1 MSITRIL
8 LLSIFLSLAGCGD
21 QGSRGGDCGVS
32 PTNANRVEGF
42 NNDVCKED
50 KFFNGFGVVHKNL
63 LGNVTADSTEA
74 HKEIQNEIN
83 SNDSKRLLQE
93 RSLKTT
99 SNNLRTISTLVT
111 IYAAYYFIAGIS
123 VLLLSRAREEQPF
136 HSKISENSD
145 PDTDNPNSEKN
156 LRYNNEIVRFNVIA
170 MVVAFML
177 SLPIIAGGYSFA
189 SRLYATPL
197 ILNGFE
203 FRALIHS
210 YLLSGIQ
217 TGNLTENELSE
228 TSRKYSISYFKAY
241 STVIAMTNGA
251 LSENRT
257 SKVYYEK
264 ANYVLGTS
272 FEKRVEAPKNTKA
285 IYLENGDIKF
295 KRLIDGKQLSNNALF
310 TFESKPLN
318 SRSAQAAYNKLSPS
332 YITSDP
338 TQIVDNAQRFETALK
353 NSLGIQDT
361 TPEIQLALV
370 SLINESV
377 RESLLVDLNTNLPE
391 FYALARLHEELACSV
406 PAGTN
411 TLPISKSAER
421 AIRWLKN
428 QGSLDGPISCVGQ
441 PDKEFIA
448 YGKRD
453 PAVIEAEIDKKFF
466 DLVDSYYMFYQKIE
480 SSTLAVTL
488 NSTNSDSCI
497 RARKEGLLTM
507 EDKNCLIRSNAN
519 RDLVNAVMT
528 SFRAKG
534 YGEGS
539 FVQTNYLRNNNL
551 LTPTIT
557 EFDFNDSLKRMFK
570 TINITTDFA
579 ATNQKELIDTLA
591 DSYQDDKLTAGSMID
606 VIFSPISTLKT
617 ALRIPDNCKAED
629 LTTCVSPLTAY
640 AGLRDYT
647 QKIDQLSFWLMS
659 SAFAIGATVSEANN
673 MMDKSSTKD
682 VEISKKGKIS
692 GKGFIYKAFEFTIA
706 KVTAFAVGVFALAK
720 LIQYEMA
727 MPDILVFVAKLIF
740 AIFIYMYVYIVA
752 FRFINFFY
760 INDKNNLISHLR
772 KIGKEA
778 VYLLF
783 YPTILTIFG
792 FIVIYF
798 SAFQAMIA
806 IEIIAF
812 IAEGGGFNDYISAF
826 MFTLPILHLLNSNVL
841 RMLFDLLNYF
851 IESTVGSNAVTKV
864 INQTTEFLLKF
875 VTLGFPTIAFFTPTY
890 RKKQQ

>member
-1 MSITRIL
+1 MSIVRIL
-8 LLSIFLSLAGCGD
+8 LLSISIFIAGCGD
-21 QGSRGGDCGVS
+21 YGSRGGDCGVS

-42 NNDVCKED
+42 NNDTCKED
-50 KFFNGFGVVHKNL
+50 KFFNGFGVIHKNL
-63 LGNVTADSTEA
+63 LENVTADSTEA
-74 HKEIQNEIN
+74 HKEIQNGID

-99 SNNLRTISTLVT
+99 SNNLRTISTLVFV
-111 IYAAYYFIAGIS
+111 YAAYYFFTGAV
-123 VLLLSRAREEQPF
+123 VLLLSRGREEQPF
-136 HSKISENSD
+136 NSQINENSD
-145 PDTDNPNSEKN
+145 ADTENPKSEKN
-156 LRYNNEIVRFNVIA
+156 LRYSNEIIRFNLIA
-170 MVVAFML
+170 MVFAFAL

-189 SRLYATPL
+189 ARLYATPL

-203 FRALIHS
+203 FQALIHS
-210 YLLSGIQ
+210 YILSGAQ
-217 TGNLTENELSE
+217 VGNLTDNELSE
-228 TSRKYSISYFKAY
+228 SSRKYSIANFKAY
-241 STVIAMTNGA
+241 STVVAMGNGA

-264 ANYVLGTS
+264 ANYVLGS
-272 FEKRVEAPKNTKA
+272 VFEKRVEAPKNTKA
-285 IYLENGDIKF
+285 VFIENGDIKF
-295 KRLIDGKQLSNNALF
+295 KRFINGKQLSNNAVI

-318 SRSAQAAYNKLSPS
+318 SRSAQNAYNKLAPT
-332 YITSDP
+332 YITNDP

-353 NSLGIQDT
+353 NELGIQDT

-377 RESLLVDLNTNLPE
+377 REGLLVDLNKNLPE
-391 FYALARLHEELACSV
+391 FYELARLHEELACSV

-411 TLPISKSAER
+411 TLPISRDAYR
-421 AIRWLKN
+421 AIKWLKN
-428 QGSLDGPISCVGQ
+428 EAALDAPISCVGQ
-441 PDKEFIA
+441 PDKDFVA

-453 PAVIEAEIDKKFF
+453 PLVIQTEIDKKFS
-466 DLVDSYYMFYQKIE
+466 DLVDSYYMFFQKIE

-507 EDKNCLIRSNAN
+507 EDKNCLFRSNAN

-557 EFDFNDSLKRMFK
+557 NFDFDESLKRMFK

-606 VIFSPISTLKT
+606 VIFSPVATLKT
-617 ALRIPDNCKAED
+617 SLRIPDDCKAEE
-629 LTTCVSPLTAY
+629 LTACVSPLTAY

-647 QKIDQLSFWLMS
+647 QRIDQLSFWLMS
-659 SAFAIGATVSEANN
+659 SAFAIGTTVSEANN
-673 MMDKSSTKD
+673 LMDKSSTKD
-682 VEISKKGKIS
+682 VEIGKKGKIS
-692 GKGFIYKAFEFTIA
+692 GKGFLYKTFEYTIA
-706 KVTAFAVGVFALAK
+706 KVTSFAFGIFALAK

-727 MPDILVFVAKLIF
+727 MPDILVFVAKLVF
-740 AIFIYMYVYIVA
+740 AIFVYMYLYIVA

-778 VYLLF
+778 VFLLF
-783 YPTILTIFG
+783 YPSVLTIFG
-792 FIVIYF
+792 FVVIYF
-798 SAFQAMIA
+798 AAFQAMIA
-806 IEIIAF
+806 IEIISF
-812 IAEGGGFNDYISAF
+812 LAEGGGFNDYISAF

-841 RMLFDLLNYF
+841 RMLFDFLNYF
-851 IESTVGSNAVTKV
+851 IENTCGSNAVTKM
-864 INQTTEFLLKF
+864 INQTLEFLLRF